1 MGAALDGLMASS
13 TGTEQSALP
22 SIASHYSN
30 RGCLPF
36 QVALVDTASGA
47 LLYALSVPERGHVGF
62 GEAVEKAAF
71 APSALFLTST
81 AIVFNTGATITG
93 AGRWHRPPSRSMPRP
108 WCSSEP
114 S

>member
-1 MGAALDGLMASS
+1 
-13 TGTEQSALP
+13 
-22 SIASHYSN
+22 
-30 RGCLPF
+30 
-36 QVALVDTASGA
+36 
-47 LLYALSVPERGHVGF
+47 
-62 GEAVEKAAF
+62 VEKAAF